1 MGTLMMRKGGCFCG
15 AVAGEPEAMGYCLC
29 QSCRSC
35 SGGPVNAFT
44 LGRPNAVQVTAV
56 LRADQNTNVGDLCR
70 ELGVTRSTLYRHVF
84 PNGEPRS
91 QSGVARVQGKRDRHF
106 SK

>member
-44 LGRPNAVQVTAV
+44 LGRW
-56 LRADQNTNVGDLCR
+56 GDR
-70 ELGVTRSTLYRHVF
+70 TPSRSRQYCGPIKIPTSAIYAENL
-84 PNGEPRS
+84 E
-91 QSGVARVQGKRDRHF
+91 
-106 SK
+106 